1 MADEKKTP
9 DKKEAEVKK
18 EPAVKKE
25 APVKKGILSWYFN
38 FNLLY
43 RILIGLV
50 LGALLGIIFKEKILW
65 IAPFG
70 DLFVRLLKMIMM
82 PIIFS
87 TLVVGA
93 ASISPATLGKVGIR
107 VVLFYLVTSAFAVF
121 IGLVMGSIFRPSA
134 EMGALVVG
142 AAGKA
147 AAQTPVATVLLN
159 IIPTSI
165 AQAVVN
171 ETVLQVIFFAIIF
184 GVGVSYLNIS
194 KEKRLKVA
202 GETLLAAFDGTAEV
216 MMRMVTGI
224 MQYAPIGVLALVA
237 DVFAKQGSKIAGSLA
252 VVTIASFLGYAI
264 HIVLV
269 YGGLLMLN
277 KLSIKRFF
285 KDAKDPFITAF
296 VTRSSNGTLPVT
308 IEAAKNLGIPKDVYA
323 FSLPLGAT
331 INMDGTAIYQGVCAI
346 FISLTVTGANFTL
359 GQMGIII
366 ITATLASIGTAGVPG
381 AGAIML
387 LMVLES
393 VGLPVVEGSTVAG
406 AYAMILGIDAILDMG
421 RTALNVTGDL
431 VCTTVVSKNMKLLDE
446 KAWK

>member
-25 APVKKGILSWYFN
+25 APIKKGVLSWYFN

-93 ASISPATLGKVGIR
+93 ASISPATLGKVGLR
-107 VVLFYLVTSAFAVF
+107 VVLFYLVTSAFAVV
-121 IGLVMGSIFRPSA
+121 IGLLMGTIFRPSA
-134 EMGALVVG
+134 EMGALIAG

-147 AAQTPVATVLLN
+147 AAKTPVSAVLLN
-159 IIPTSI
+159 IIPTSV

-194 KEKRLKVA
+194 KEKRLKAA
-202 GETLLAAFDGTAEV
+202 GETLLAVFDGTAEV
-216 MMRMVTGI
+216 MMRMVMGI

-264 HIVLV
+264 HVVLV

-285 KDAKDPFITAF
+285 RDAKDPFITAF

-308 IEAAKNLGIPKDVYA
+308 IEAAKNLGVPKDVYA

-387 LMVLES
+387 LMVLEA
-393 VGLPVVEGSTVAG
+393 VGLPVVEGTTVAG

-431 VCTTVVSKNMKLLDE
+431 VCTTVVSKGMGLLDQ
-446 KAWK
+446 KAWD